1 MTSEIVGRGQ
11 CVAGAMPQWLLLHRR
26 VVQHNLLWP
35 VDLVVS
41 SRVGAATRLHPN
53 SMRGLASP
61 VMFVRV
67 ACGGSWCTNIILSSS
82 SSSSSGSSS
91 YGDSVRGLDGLR
103 CAYPFDASGGR
114 EKTRAAYKR

>member
-67 ACGGSWCTNIILSSS
+67 ACG
-82 SSSSSGSSS
+82 
-91 YGDSVRGLDGLR
+91 
-103 CAYPFDASGGR
+103 
-114 EKTRAAYKR
+114 

>member
-41 SRVGAATRLHPN
+41 SRVGAAVTAAA
-53 SMRGLASP
+53 MRAS
-61 VMFVRV
+61 
-67 ACGGSWCTNIILSSS
+67 
-82 SSSSSGSSS
+82 
-91 YGDSVRGLDGLR
+91 
-103 CAYPFDASGGR
+103 
-114 EKTRAAYKR
+114 RAEVGWRTIWQC

>member
-53 SMRGLASP
+53 PMRGLASP

-67 ACGGSWCTNIILSSS
+67 ACDGSWCTNIILS

-103 CAYPFDASGGR
+103 CA
-114 EKTRAAYKR
+114 